1 MKMCLYANIDFPS
14 KICKHFA
21 DNTPRNAGGFHLFS
35 AHFLLEYDR
44 FSLFLCP
51 IKRILIESL

>member
-44 FSLFLCP
+44 FSLFLYP
-51 IKRILIESL
+51 IREF